1 MKQNKVFVAIT
12 GGIGSGKSSAL
23 ACIKSM
29 GYPSFSAD
37 EFGRGIYKEKTVFE
51 ETARAFPHCIKAGEV
66 DRKMLAETVFSDPE
80 KLKNLNAITH
90 PAIMKKMFAEMERA
104 EGRLVFAEVPLLFE
118 EGYESLF
125 DEVIVLV
132 RAAEERIGAV
142 AARDGISREDVSS
155 RIKNQ
160 WDYEKN
166 LPAGHTVI
174 YNEGDIGSLD
184 RQVTRVVQTFAEK
197 YHI

>member
-118 EGYESLF
+118 E
-125 DEVIVLV
+125 VIVLV

>member
-23 ACIKSM
+23 ACIKSL

-51 ETARAFPHCIKAGEV
+51 ETARAFPHCIKAGE
-66 DRKMLAETVFSDPE
+66 VFSDPE

>member
-23 ACIKSM
+23 ACIQSL

-118 EGYESLF
+118 SGMSALF
-125 DEVIVLV
+125 DGVIVVL
-132 RAAEERIGAV
+132 RERQARIRSV
-142 AARDGISREDVSS
+142 VDRDGLTPEQAEARIRE
-155 RIKNQ
+155 Q
-160 WDYEKN
+160 FDYDSP
-166 LPAGHTVI
+166 LPSGCFVLRNDGDERALEQKADALL
-174 YNEGDIGSLD
+174 EGLKESGRL
-184 RQVTRVVQTFAEK
+184 
-197 YHI
+197 

>member
-29 GYPSFSAD
+29 GYPCFSAD

-80 KLKNLNAITH
+80 KLEK
-90 PAIMKKMFAEMERA
+90 
-104 EGRLVFAEVPLLFE
+104 
-118 EGYESLF
+118 
-125 DEVIVLV
+125 
-132 RAAEERIGAV
+132 
-142 AARDGISREDVSS
+142 
-155 RIKNQ
+155 
-160 WDYEKN
+160 EKN
-166 LPAGHTVI
+166 LQRIILEIRKKYGKNAILKGTSLQDGATARERHQQIGGH
-174 YNEGDIGSLD
+174 
-184 RQVTRVVQTFAEK
+184 RA
-197 YHI
+197 